1 MKQKE
6 QEYAKH
12 SENKIINEKNT
23 RKLSDEISKLEQNF
37 RDVKLKWS
45 QRNCYLAEIED
56 KNMEVIEGPSH
67 DIRRNGGQNDN
78 WGWCYGCDGK
88 YKTLLY
94 QIVIESISY

>member
-23 RKLSDEISKLEQNF
+23 RNLSDEISKLEQNF

-56 KNMEVIEGPSH
+56 KNMEEMTEFELSE
-67 DIRRNGGQNDN
+67 
-78 WGWCYGCDGK
+78 
-88 YKTLLY
+88 LL
-94 QIVIESISY
+94 QKCTENLNL